1 MYLALDNR
9 MEYLAGPDALK
20 STHLH
25 LSEAS
30 LDYFGKIF
38 YDIGVE
44 SYHWNPFP
52 IVSNDSTADPTRVPN
67 GKHLMKFLISSVS

>member
-38 YDIGVE
+38 YE
-44 SYHWNPFP
+44 
-52 IVSNDSTADPTRVPN
+52 
-67 GKHLMKFLISSVS
+67 